1 MTFILIIVK
10 TAAVTTDP
18 DVGICAGARMV
29 ANGAGVRGVAGLNA
43 TVWIENKA
51 GEVCNGGKVC
61 INDCDAGSN
70 VSFNVETGRTSVVLR
85 VTDQKVAIYN

>member
-1 MTFILIIVK
+1 MTFILIIVN
-10 TAAVTTDP
+10 TAAVAIHT
-18 DVGICAGARMV
+18 DVGIGTGARMV
-29 ANGAGVRGVAGLNA
+29 ANGAYIRIIAGLNA